1 MKDRYKILIWAAVY
15 VALFAISCKCGWP

>member
-15 VALFAISCKCGWP
+15 VALFAVSCKCGTP